1 MHVLVVEDERKTA
14 ALIRK
19 ALLDEGF
26 EVDVLHNGDEILP
39 FVASRALDV
48 VVLDIML
55 PGTDGLDA
63 VRQMRKRGLAVP
75 VILLSA
81 RGEVDERVAGLE
93 AGADDY
99 LPKPF
104 ILSELIARIRA
115 LARRTGGPPPSVI
128 SVADLVLKSATRE
141 VMRAHRPIELTNREY
156 LLLEHLLRAA
166 GRACTRTS
174 IMEKVWGFTFDP
186 GTNLVDVYIKR
197 LREKVDAGYPVKL
210 LSTVR
215 GVGYA
220 LRDPDQPSTP

>member
-39 FVASRALDV
+39 FVSSRAFDV

-128 SVADLVLKSATRE
+128 SLADLVLKSATRE

-197 LREKVDAGYPVKL
+197 LREKLDAGNPVKL

-220 LRDPDQPSTP
+220 LRDPDQPSNP